1 MSTLDSAIDELAAED
16 PAGMSASALAADL
29 VAIDRAL
36 ARLAGERARRV
47 AVFDAVDGGAADGA
61 VTTAAWL
68 RQACRTGGDE
78 SRTQVRVAAQ
88 LRDLPATAAALQSG
102 QIGWSHAA
110 LLAPV
115 LTKARAILD
124 VAAAQELEATLLD
137 LARVESA
144 DRVAIAVRR
153 VRFQLEPG
161 GSLDRADR
169 EFQRRWLSTAV
180 TPDRLVHIQGVLDA
194 EGGATL
200 LAALD
205 AHMPPPTPDDT
216 RSRAQVRADALVEI
230 AGGHLAHGDVP
241 AAGRRPHLTL
251 TADLATLQRA
261 IGAIGAI
268 GAPGAPAS
276 APGDAANTP
285 GAPASAPG
293 DAAAPRTAETSP
305 GDAVGR
311 AGDAVRRADSVDPT
325 RDVDWGSVV
334 LGRVGAELGWT
345 GPIPPET
352 ARRIACDATVTRLL
366 LDPDGQPLHLGR
378 TRRLVSP
385 AQRIV
390 LAQRDGGCVF
400 PRCDRPP
407 EWCDAHHL
415 TSWVDGGRTD
425 VEELCLLCRFH
436 HRFTHEGGWTVT
448 RDRFGRFTVEPP
460 GGPGAPARRGSAH
473 RRAARVGPPLVARCG
488 GLVREL
494 GGAGAPSSRP
504 GRG

>member
-1 MSTLDSAIDELAAED
+1 
-16 PAGMSASALAADL
+16 
-29 VAIDRAL
+29 
-36 ARLAGERARRV
+36 
-47 AVFDAVDGGAADGA
+47 
-61 VTTAAWL
+61 
-68 RQACRTGGDE
+68 
-78 SRTQVRVAAQ
+78 
-88 LRDLPATAAALQSG
+88 
-102 QIGWSHAA
+102 
-110 LLAPV
+110 
-115 LTKARAILD
+115 
-124 VAAAQELEATLLD
+124 
-137 LARVESA
+137 
-144 DRVAIAVRR
+144 
-153 VRFQLEPG
+153 
-161 GSLDRADR
+161 
-169 EFQRRWLSTAV
+169 
-180 TPDRLVHIQGVLDA
+180 
-194 EGGATL
+194 L

-230 AGGHLAHGDVP
+230 AAGHLAHGDVP

-261 IGAIGAI
+261 IGAIGA
-268 GAPGAPAS
+268 PAN
-276 APGDAANTP
+276 A
-285 GAPASAPG
+285 
-293 DAAAPRTAETSP
+293 P

-473 RRAARVGPPLVARCG
+473 RRAARVGPPLVVRCG
-488 GLVREL
+488 GSVREL
-494 GGAGAPSSRP
+494 GGAGEPSSRP